1 MFGGDGNRD
10 ESVTDGR
17 ENIWAGRDLIFPF
30 EKSVNKWLRS
40 SSKANMSPQSGLTFG

>member
-30 EKSVNKWLRS
+30 EKSVNK
-40 SSKANMSPQSGLTFG
+40 